1 MRRRC
6 ELAGAA
12 CGIAAPLWFLSLY
25 ATAMGLDPGYAF
37 FSNYLSDLGVGPG
50 AWAFNS
56 AVIGAGA
63 LTAAFAILG
72 LLPALGRTLLARGGA
87 GMLAVGGAFLM
98 CVGIFTEDAGDA
110 HKIVSI
116 GFFVSVL
123 VALLLLA
130 ALLWRTG
137 ALGRL
142 AAGVTTA
149 TLALGALMVLWGFNP
164 QTETV
169 AVLAEVAWGLYIAAI
184 RVRGLLGAGAAPTD

>member
-1 MRRRC
+1 MRRPV

-12 CGIAAPLWFLSLY
+12 CGIAAPLWFLALY
-25 ATAMGLDPGYAF
+25 ATAMRLDPGYVF
-37 FSNYLSDLGVGPG
+37 YLNYLSDLGVSPG

-63 LTAAFAILG
+63 LTIAFAILG
-72 LLPALGRTLLARGGA
+72 LLPALGRKWPALGGV

-98 CVGIFTEDAGDA
+98 CVGVFTEDAGDA
-110 HKIVSI
+110 HKIVSV
-116 GFFVSVL
+116 GFFMSVL

-130 ALLWRTG
+130 VTLWRTG

-142 AAGVTTA
+142 ASFITTA
-149 TLALGALMVLWGFNP
+149 TLALGALMLLWGFNP

-169 AVLAEVAWGLYIAAI
+169 AVLAEVAWGLSIATI
-184 RVRGLLGAGAAPTD
+184 RTWRFLKAGAAPTN